1 MYKARMTRLAVKTA
15 KYAPDSGQAAEVSSV
30 LAAADI
36 MLTPVIRVA
45 PINALTEPLAFG
57 NNPKQKL
64 NPAENKI
71 PHMKRIRTNPCGKTP
86 NEKWFAENQRPAKP
100 GTKLRGTKKTG
111 IFQLIGQ

>member
-15 KYAPDSGQAAEVSSV
+15 KSAPDSGQAAEVSSV

-64 NPAENKI
+64 NPAENKNPAHEKDQNQHCRQI
-71 PHMKRIRTNPCGKTP
+71 PQR
-86 NEKWFAENQRPAKP
+86 EWFGVKP
-100 GTKLRGTKKTG
+100 KTG
-111 IFQLIGQ
+111 QARYKT

>member
-15 KYAPDSGQAAEVSSV
+15 KSAPDSGQAAEVSSV

-64 NPAENKI
+64 NPAKNKI
-71 PHMKRIRTNPCGKTP
+71 PHMKRIRPTLPSNPSARVVWRKT
-86 NEKWFAENQRPAKP
+86 KDRPSP
-100 GTKLRGTKKTG
+100 L
-111 IFQLIGQ
+111 QNLEH

>member
-1 MYKARMTRLAVKTA
+1 MYKAGMTRLAVKTA
-15 KYAPDSGQAAEVSSV
+15 KEAPDSGQAAEVSSV

-45 PINALTEPLAFG
+45 PINAPTEPLAFG

-71 PHMKRIRTNPCGKTP
+71 PHMKRIRTNTAVKSLSESGWRKT
-86 NEKWFAENQRPAKP
+86 KDRPSP
-100 GTKLRGTKKTG
+100 L
-111 IFQLIGQ
+111 QNLEH

>member
-64 NPAENKI
+64 NPAEN
-71 PHMKRIRTNPCGKTP
+71 
-86 NEKWFAENQRPAKP
+86 QRPAKP
-100 GTKLRGTKKTG
+100 ATKLRALRKAA
-111 IFQLIGQ
+111 IFKWMGQCNVARLTRLPASHAQPSKSPRWP

>member
-15 KYAPDSGQAAEVSSV
+15 KSAPDSGQAAEVSSV

-64 NPAENKI
+64 NPAHEKDQNQHCRQI
-71 PHMKRIRTNPCGKTP
+71 PQR
-86 NEKWFAENQRPAKP
+86 EWFGVKP
-100 GTKLRGTKKTG
+100 KTG
-111 IFQLIGQ
+111 QARYKT